1 MKTEIYFWETT
12 VKINILTEASKL
24 HGHVLQ
30 HLKIQLINLLNKKLR
45 AFRDCALNNRE
56 NIYTTV
62 NMDLKK
68 FSKQK
73 GEFYDL
79 TSLEIYLKY

>member
-24 HGHVLQ
+24 YGHVLQ

-45 AFRDCALNNRE
+45 AFRDFALNNRK